1 MLFSSLR
8 IKVRYDD
15 AFKGKFGADSV
26 NAARRIM
33 AFAQNYWKL
42 SASLGTQ
49 IIFAVDANVEQ
60 ISGKYAALT
69 DL

>member
-1 MLFSSLR
+1 
-8 IKVRYDD
+8 
-15 AFKGKFGADSV
+15 
-26 NAARRIM
+26 M